1 MKFWD
6 LIYDYQI
13 EANIEREYLKRQIAI
28 DEFKYVVA
36 KELGVIKVTKWLTD
50 IINKIIW

>member
-6 LIYDYQI
+6 SIYYYQM
-13 EANIEREYLKRQIAI
+13 EANIEREYLKRQMVIN
-28 DEFKYVVA
+28 EFKYVVA
-36 KELGVIKVTKWLTD
+36 KELGIIKVADLLED

>member
-28 DEFKYVVA
+28 DEFKYIVA
-36 KELGVIKVTKWLTD
+36 KELGVIKILHWLTD

>member
-1 MKFWD
+1 MKFWN

-13 EANIEREYLKRQIAI
+13 EVNIEREYLKRQIAI

-36 KELGVIKVTKWLTD
+36 KELGVIKVLNWLEDTL
-50 IINKIIW
+50 NKIIW